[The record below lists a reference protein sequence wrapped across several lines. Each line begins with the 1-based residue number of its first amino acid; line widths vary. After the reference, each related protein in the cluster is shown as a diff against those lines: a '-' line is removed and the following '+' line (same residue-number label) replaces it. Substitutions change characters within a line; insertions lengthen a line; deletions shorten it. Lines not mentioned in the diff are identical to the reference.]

1 MNLRS
6 ALMALSLAEA
16 LPAFGAPN
24 PDRDAYFGETHI
36 HTSWSV
42 DAWVMGNR
50 ITGPDEAF
58 KYAQGQVIK
67 HPLGYDIKI
76 ETPLDFM
83 GVTDHS
89 EYVGIT
95 KQANTPGS
103 YVSTLPEAQPL
114 IMKDPNDPA
123 TLEDVG
129 PLIVRSVTLELPKH

>member
-67 HPLGYDIKI
+67 HPLGFDIKI
-76 ETPLDFM
+76 ETPLEFM
-83 GVTDHS
+83 GVTDDS

-103 YVSTLPEAQPL
+103 YVSTLPEAQP
-114 IMKDPNDPA
+114 
-123 TLEDVG
+123 
-129 PLIVRSVTLELPKH
+129 

>member
-50 ITGPDEAF
+50 ITGPDEAY
-58 KYAQGQVIK
+58 KYAQRPGNQASARLRYQDRDAVRI
-67 HPLGYDIKI
+67 HGGDRPLGVR
-76 ETPLDFM
+76 
-83 GVTDHS
+83 GHHQAGQHS
-89 EYVGIT
+89 GLLREH
-95 KQANTPGS
+95 AARS
-103 YVSTLPEAQPL
+103 AAL

>member
-1 MNLRS
+1 MDLKS
-6 ALMALSLAEA
+6 ALMTLSLAAA

-76 ETPLDFM
+76 DTPLEPVFY
-83 GVTDHS
+83 S
-89 EYVGIT
+89 
-95 KQANTPGS
+95 
-103 YVSTLPEAQPL
+103 
-114 IMKDPNDPA
+114 
-123 TLEDVG
+123 
-129 PLIVRSVTLELPKH
+129 